1 VVARRDNQAGPLPAI
16 LGVRRERLVAGAL
29 LLLYVLLYV
38 LPLGVRPLDS
48 PDEVRYG
55 EIAREM
61 LTSGDWISPHF
72 NGVRYFEKPAL
83 GYWLNS
89 ASVAILG
96 ETPFALRLPT
106 ALASGLTALIVL
118 GLARRFL
125 TAFAAW
131 LAVGIFLTT
140 FLVEGLGTFAV
151 LDAYLALF
159 LTAALA
165 SFYLAVEAE
174 RPARRRAYLA
184 LCGAA
189 CGAAFLV
196 KGFLALAIPVVV
208 AAPYLIARRRWR
220 TLVTSPWLPLAV
232 AAVIVLPWAVA
243 IQLRE
248 PDFWRYFFWVEHIQ
262 RFAGGDA
269 QHAQPF
275 WYYFAWLPLAGWPWI
290 LLLPAALVGLRLG
303 AQGACEG
310 ATGGEIGAREGAT
323 VAAEIGARAGAT
335 TGGEI
340 GAGNH
345 APDRAAFLWYTAA
358 WAGLPLLFL
367 SLSKGKLPTYLLP
380 CFAPLA
386 ILLAAG
392 LERYLASARQAA
404 FRIAAGAIALVFIA
418 IVAGLIA
425 AQAGAFGPAP
435 FAPDEVLKLLAFAF
449 FIAVGAGC
457 AVFALGNVPR
467 VPRVAAIGGVGA
479 ALFLPL
485 QLALPQSV
493 LENISPGIT
502 ISRYGAASADSVV
515 VSDAPLF
522 GTAAWVLKRADIYVL
537 SPGEIEYGLSYPE
550 SRYRQLDNA
559 AFRRL
564 IEANRGR
571 HAILVVCEPATD
583 ERIAPLMP
591 PYARRSQH
599 GKVVLWR
606 IPARARPRISVQ
618 GGPDE

>member
-1 VVARRDNQAGPLPAI
+1 MQAVAGVRLER
-16 LGVRRERLVAGAL
+16 LGLRRERLIAVGL

-55 EIAREM
+55 AIAHEM

-72 NGVRYFEKPAL
+72 NGVRYFEKPVL

-89 ASVAILG
+89 ASLAVLG
-96 ETPFALRLPT
+96 ETPFALRLPE
-106 ALASGLTALIVL
+106 ALATGFTALIVL

-131 LAVGIFLTT
+131 LAAGIFLTT
-140 FLVEGLGTFAV
+140 FLVAGVGTFAV

-165 SFYLAVEAE
+165 SFYLAIATGQP
-174 RPARRRAYLA
+174 RRRRACLA

-220 TLVTSPWLPLAV
+220 TLLTSPWLPLAV
-232 AAVIVLPWAVA
+232 AAAIVLPWAVA

-275 WYYFAWLPLAGWPWI
+275 WYYLPWLPLAGWPWI
-290 LLLPAALVGLRLG
+290 LLLPAALIGLTR
-303 AQGACEG
+303 
-310 ATGGEIGAREGAT
+310 ATAAGGGM
-323 VAAEIGARAGAT
+323 
-335 TGGEI
+335 
-340 GAGNH
+340 GAGKGGGAAAGSGLAH
-345 APDRAAFLWYTAA
+345 GGGKIAVAPADTAKNSRDAAFLWYTAA

-367 SLSKGKLPTYLLP
+367 SLSKGKLPTYILP

-392 LERYLASARQAA
+392 LERYLAAARQGA
-404 FRIAAGAIALVFIA
+404 FRLAAGVLALVFVALI
-418 IVAGLIA
+418 AGLLA
-425 AQAGAFGPAP
+425 AQAGAFGPPP
-435 FAPDEVLKLLAFAF
+435 FAPGELVKLLAFAF
-449 FIAVGAGC
+449 FMACGAGC
-457 AVFALGNVPR
+457 SVFALGNAPR
-467 VPRVAAIGGVGA
+467 VPKLAAVAGAGA

-485 QLALPQSV
+485 QLTLPQSV
-493 LENISPGIT
+493 LENISPGIA
-502 ISRYGAASADSVV
+502 ISRYGAASADTLV

-522 GTAAWVLKRADIYVL
+522 GTVAWALKRDDIYVL

-550 SRYRQLDNA
+550 SRYRQLGNSGLEQ
-559 AFRRL
+559 L
-564 IEANRGR
+564 IDANRGR
-571 HAILVVCEPATD
+571 HAILIVCEASTD
-583 ERIAPLMP
+583 ERITGLMP
-591 PYARRSQH
+591 ADARRSQH
-599 GKVVLWR
+599 GEVVLWR
-606 IPARARPRISVQ
+606 IPARDPAGHSSGPGPASRARPAQ
-618 GGPDE
+618 